1 MGILGLFF
9 LSACSHGSNNEE
21 ADLLNQK
28 SYAFH
33 YRSLD
38 STLKYARKALSLSS
52 RYSTGKAEAYN
63 NMAFAHIATMDY
75 KRAYAFLDSVYA
87 TTDNQI
93 ELLIAD
99 IQLMRLCQR
108 ESRNKNFYDYNEKAL
123 QRLKR
128 IDEETSGLS
137 AREHRRLIYA
147 RSEFAIVASTYYYY
161 VGLNRQSVEALKM
174 IDPYGE
180 IQKDTAQYLNYL
192 YQVGSGGIITAKY
205 KDEIA
210 QKEFEHLFKCYA
222 ISRKSGLVYWEAN
235 ALQSISEHLLVSAE
249 RDKLTRDNISE
260 IRYINSDN
268 MPFELL
274 SGNLAQRSLE
284 LFKQYGDAYQVAG
297 AYRTLSYCYWE
308 IGDYTSALICLQH
321 SLEDNKIISQAP
333 DLVAS
338 IRERLSLVYAAI
350 DDKRNSDINRNL
362 YLDLQDK
369 TRQDRQLEAR
379 AEQLERTSTQLNIL
393 IISILILIVILAMLL
408 PVFRQI
414 ALRKGRKYDIGSLMK
429 PLDEWKTLNK
439 AETDRM
445 EETSEDLDEQ
455 LSIARLR
462 IDNSKRRN
470 LDNRAKVF
478 LVNNVLPYI
487 DRIVNESTRLSQDA
501 ETPDRQRERQTY
513 IAELTD
519 KIGDFNKVLTHWIQL
534 QQGQLRLHIESFC
547 IDDVLEVVARAE
559 RSFKM
564 KGVKLIVDKSGLMV
578 KADKILTLFMLNTLA
593 DNARKFTDEG
603 GEVHVYAEAQSDCV
617 EISVKDNG
625 KGLAPE
631 EQDDIF
637 ERKVSNGHGFGLM
650 NCRGIMD
657 KYRKTSRI
665 FEVCG
670 LFVESA
676 KGKGSRF
683 FFRLPYGLT
692 RLLLLLIS
700 VTALST
706 HIDARQNNRY
716 DNEKNGSF
724 ATLKSPLLEAAGRYA
739 DSAYYSNI
747 NGTFNKTIAF
757 TDSARLYLN
766 RHYKQLYPKGT
777 RTMVKDDNQLGVPAE
792 IRWFHEGV
800 KTDYDIILDIRNEGA
815 VAALALHEW
824 ELYRYN
830 NMVYTRLFKEK
841 SADRTLSAYCATMQQ
856 SSANKTIAV
865 VILLILLGIIICSWY
880 FLYYKKVVFFRLCLE
895 SVDNIN
901 ALLLSDITDEEKLSR
916 INAIDTSEYPT
927 RISSVIEQAKAAL
940 EQSTRKNA
948 LLQAD
953 IDIKRDEL
961 RKISYEDER
970 LYISNNVIDNC
981 LSTLKHETMY
991 YPSRIRQ
998 LIDDDRHDFTA
1009 IKELVGYYKE
1019 LYGILCEQVQRQVDI
1034 AAFDCRRVEIPL
1046 AGNNRAFVMGDV
1058 TLINYLT
1065 DIIKRRC
1072 GAKNEE
1078 MTATEKDG
1086 KYTVIHIPCHDSE
1099 LTPERCSSLFEP
1111 AIDNL
1116 PFLICRQ
1123 IVREIS
1129 ELTNLHGCGITTDC
1143 ANGTSNTVFH
1153 IILPK
1158 ATAPANITQTT
1169 TISQ

>member
-1 MGILGLFF
+1 M
-9 LSACSHGSNNEE
+9 
-21 ADLLNQK
+21 LNAK

-38 STLKYARKALSLSS
+38 STLTYARKALSLASH
-52 RYSTGKAEAYN
+52 YSTGKAEAYN

-108 ESRNKNFYDYNEKAL
+108 ESRNKNFYDYNQKAS

-128 IDEETSGLS
+128 IDEETAGLS
-137 AREHRRLIYA
+137 DREHRRLIYA

-161 VGLNRQSVEALKM
+161 VGLNHQSVDALKM

-235 ALQSISEHLLVSAE
+235 ALQSISEHLLVGE
-249 RDKLTRDNISE
+249 QRDRLTRDNMSE
-260 IRYINSDN
+260 IKYINSDN

-284 LFKQYGDAYQVAG
+284 LFRQYGDAYQVAG

-308 IGDYTSALICLQH
+308 LGDYSSALICLEH

-350 DDKRNSDINRNL
+350 DDKNNSDINRNL

-379 AEQLERTSTQLNIL
+379 AEQLEHISTQLNIL
-393 IISILILIVILAMLL
+393 IISILILIVILALLL

-414 ALRKGRKYDIGSLMK
+414 TLRKGRKYDMGTLLK
-429 PLDEWKTLNK
+429 PLEEWKAHNRK
-439 AETDRM
+439 ETNRM
-445 EETSEDLDEQ
+445 VETSEDLDEQ

-462 IDNSKRRN
+462 IDNSKKRN

-487 DRIVNESTRLSQDA
+487 DRIVNEATRLSHDD
-501 ETPDRQRERQTY
+501 ETPDRQQERQTY

-559 RSFKM
+559 MSFKM
-564 KGVKLIVDKSGLMV
+564 KGVKLTVDKSGLMV

-593 DNARKFTDEG
+593 DNARKFTEKG
-603 GEVHVYAEAQSDCV
+603 GEVHVYAEALPDCV

-625 KGLAPE
+625 KGLTKE
-631 EQDDIF
+631 EQTDIF
-637 ERKVSNGHGFGLM
+637 ERKISNGHGFGLM

-657 KYRKTSRI
+657 KYHKTSRI
-665 FEVCG
+665 FNVCG
-670 LFVESA
+670 LFVESS
-676 KGKGSRF
+676 KGAGSRF

-692 RLLLLLIS
+692 RLLAMVFCI
-700 VTALST
+700 TAILSHT
-706 HIDARQNNRY
+706 DARMNSRY
-716 DNEKNGSF
+716 DNNKNDNI
-724 ATLKSPLLEAAGRYA
+724 ATQYSDLLKTAGRYA

-747 NGTFNKTIAF
+747 NGTFEKTIAF
-757 TDSARLYLN
+757 TDSARHYLN
-766 RHYKQLYPKGT
+766 LHYKQLYPKGT

-815 VAALALHEW
+815 VAALALHDW

-830 NMVYTRLFKEK
+830 NMVYTRLFKEN
-841 SADRTLSAYCATMQQ
+841 SADRTLSDYCATMQK
-856 SSANKTIAV
+856 SSTNKTIAI
-865 VILLILLGIIICSWY
+865 VILLILLCIIICSWY

-901 ALLLSDITDEEKLSR
+901 AMLLSGITDGEKLSR
-916 INAIDTSEYPT
+916 INAIDTTGFPA
-927 RISSVIEQAKAAL
+927 RITSVIDQVRTAL
-940 EQSTRKNA
+940 EQSIHKNA
-948 LLQAD
+948 MLQTD

-961 RKISYEDER
+961 RRISYEDER

-998 LIDDDRHDFTA
+998 LIDNDRHDFTA
-1009 IKELVGYYKE
+1009 IKELVAYYKE
-1019 LYGILCEQVQRQVDI
+1019 LYGILCEQVQRQVDM
-1034 AAFDCRRVEIPL
+1034 AAFDCRKVEIPL
-1046 AGNNRAFVMGDV
+1046 ADNDRAFVMGDA
-1058 TLINYLT
+1058 TLINYLI
-1065 DIIKRRC
+1065 DIIKRHC
-1072 GAKNEE
+1072 GVIQQEITE
-1078 MTATEKDG
+1078 TEKDG
-1086 KYTVIHIPCHDSE
+1086 KYIVINAPCHDKG
-1099 LTPERCSSLFEP
+1099 LTPERCASLFEP
-1111 AIDNL
+1111 AIGNL

-1129 ELTNLHGCGITTDC
+1129 EMTNLHGCGITTDTDGE
-1143 ANGTSNTVFH
+1143 NGETVIH

-1158 ATAPANITQTT
+1158 APATETIISTT
-1169 TISQ
+1169 NISQ

>member
-1 MGILGLFF
+1 M
-9 LSACSHGSNNEE
+9 
-21 ADLLNQK
+21 LNQK

-33 YRSLD
+33 YRNLD
-38 STLKYARKALSLSS
+38 STLIYAGKALSLSS

-63 NMAFAHIATMDY
+63 NKAFAHIALMDY

-99 IQLMRLCQR
+99 IQHMRLCQR

-128 IDEETSGLS
+128 IDEERAGLS
-137 AREHRRLIYA
+137 AREQRRLIYA
-147 RSEFAIVASTYYYY
+147 RSELAIVASTYYYY

-192 YQVGSGGIITAKY
+192 YQVGSGGIINAKY

-222 ISRKSGLVYWEAN
+222 ISRKCGLIYWEAN
-235 ALQSISEHLLVSAE
+235 SLQSISEHLLVSSE
-249 RDKLTRDNISE
+249 RDKLTRDNMSE
-260 IRYINSDN
+260 MNYINSDN
-268 MPFELL
+268 MPLELL

-284 LFKQYGDAYQVAG
+284 LFKQYGDVYQIAG

-308 IGDYTSALICLQH
+308 LGDYASALICLEH
-321 SLEDNKIISQAP
+321 SLEDNKVISQAP

-350 DDKRNSDINRNL
+350 DDKNNSDINRNI

-393 IISILILIVILAMLL
+393 IFSILILIVVLALLL
-408 PVFRQI
+408 PVFRHI
-414 ALRKGRKYDIGSLMK
+414 ALRKSRKYDIASLLK
-429 PLDEWKTLNK
+429 PLEEWKARNK
-439 AETDRM
+439 QEADNM

-455 LSIARLR
+455 LSMARLH
-462 IDNSKRRN
+462 IDNSKRSN

-487 DRIVNESTRLSQDA
+487 DRIVNEATRLSHDN
-501 ETPDRQRERQTY
+501 ETEERQSERLNY

-559 RSFKM
+559 RAFKM
-564 KGVKLIVDKSGLMV
+564 KGVKLIVEKSNLMV

-603 GEVHVYAEAQSDCV
+603 GEVHVYAKALNDCV
-617 EISVKDNG
+617 EISVEDNG
-625 KGLAPE
+625 KGLTKD
-631 EQDDIF
+631 EQADIF
-637 ERKVSNGHGFGLM
+637 ERKISNGHGFGLM
-650 NCRGIMD
+650 NCRGIMN
-657 KYRKTSRI
+657 KYHKTSRI
-665 FEVCG
+665 FDVCG
-670 LFVESA
+670 LFVESE

-692 RLLLLLIS
+692 RLLAVVLCLAGMCNNIFANNKNSYGKTVNDSLATTYS
-700 VTALST
+700 AELKTA
-706 HIDARQNNRY
+706 
-716 DNEKNGSF
+716 E
-724 ATLKSPLLEAAGRYA
+724 RYA

-747 NGTFNKTIAF
+747 NATYNKTIAF

-766 RHYKQLYPKGT
+766 RHYLNLYPKST
-777 RTMVKDDNQLGVPAE
+777 RIMVKNDNRLGVPAE
-792 IRWFHEGV
+792 IIWFHEGV

-815 VAALALHEW
+815 VAALALHDW

-841 SADRTLSAYCATMQQ
+841 SADRKLSEYCATMQQ
-856 SSANKTIAV
+856 SSTNKTIAI
-865 VILLILLGIIICSWY
+865 VILLVLLCIIICSWY
-880 FLYYKKVVFFRLCLE
+880 FLYYKKVVFFSLCLE
-895 SVDNIN
+895 SVENIN
-901 ALLLSDITDEEKLSR
+901 TLLLSDITDDEKLKR
-916 INAIDTSEYPT
+916 INAIDTTGYPAQIT
-927 RISSVIEQAKAAL
+927 SVIEQAKAAL
-940 EQSTRKNA
+940 ELSTGKKA
-948 LLQAD
+948 LLQTE
-953 IDIKRDEL
+953 IDTKRDEL

-998 LIDDDRHDFTA
+998 LINNDKHDFAA
-1009 IKELVGYYKE
+1009 IKELVAYYKE

-1034 AAFDCRRVEIPL
+1034 AAFECRRVEI
-1046 AGNNRAFVMGDV
+1046 AVADNARTSVMGDS
-1058 TLINYLT
+1058 TLINYLF
-1065 DIIKRRC
+1065 DIIKHRC
-1072 GAKNEE
+1072 GVRQQE
-1078 MTATEKDG
+1078 MTTTEKDG
-1086 KYTVIHIPCHDSE
+1086 KYIVIHALCHDKT
-1099 LTPERCSSLFEP
+1099 LTQQRCASLFDPE
-1111 AIDNL
+1111 IDNL

-1129 ELTNLHGCGITTDC
+1129 ELTNLHGCGITTECSSDEDKTMI
-1143 ANGTSNTVFH
+1143 N

-1158 ATAPANITQTT
+1158 APSTATSSQTT
-1169 TISQ
+1169 TIS